1 MQGYTVSNT
10 NKFVSGVNVYHDI
23 QKLANA
29 NLFQT
34 IFDIGAN
41 VGQTTFKLVEHFPNS
56 RIFAFEP
63 VSETFKELEK
73 NTRAQPNVTVA
84 QFAFGTEQ
92 GRAIITL
99 RPNSEWNSLVPAL
112 NLPSTAP
119 VPHEDVKIET
129 IDCFITANQIS
140 TIDLLK
146 TDTEG
151 YDLAAL
157 RGAENALSQNR
168 IAFIYSEVGFIKADT
183 RHTFFPELN
192 DFLARFGFEF
202 YDLYEI
208 AHPPHRGIQYCNA
221 LFVNVNT
228 LKPPQ
233 T

>member
-1 MQGYTVSNT
+1 M
-10 NKFVSGVNVYHDI
+10 
-23 QKLANA
+23 
-29 NLFQT
+29 
-34 IFDIGAN
+34 
-41 VGQTTFKLVEHFPNS
+41 
-56 RIFAFEP
+56 
-63 VSETFKELEK
+63 
-73 NTRAQPNVTVA
+73 
-84 QFAFGTEQ
+84 
-92 GRAIITL
+92 
-99 RPNSEWNSLVPAL
+99 
-112 NLPSTAP
+112 
-119 VPHEDVKIET
+119 KIET

-151 YDLAAL
+151 YDSAVL
-157 RGAENALSQNR
+157 RGAENALSQNC

-192 DFLARFGFEF
+192 DFLGRFGFEF

-208 AHPPHRGIQYCNA
+208 AHSPHRGIQYCNA